1 MLSKVERRTIGS
13 LGRTGTTTKRD
24 LRQLHYQQ
32 GSWSEA
38 AFERAMFKIL
48 PQRSPSSSWEMHPT
62 VITGRE
68 ERGVRRVWILE
79 TSRDRT
85 SYSREQVT
93 RLAPRND
100 TANMVDH
107 NLLCTLTDGQ
117 EHLFMHSNS
126 TRIVGPK
133 LLTHWM
139 KARQLSLT
147 GSESLISQ
155 MRMTKGPEPKRFQL
169 PIFTSV

>member
-1 MLSKVERRTIGS
+1 MGMTR
-13 LGRTGTTTKRD
+13 
-24 LRQLHYQQ
+24 
-32 GSWSEA
+32 
-38 AFERAMFKIL
+38 
-48 PQRSPSSSWEMHPT
+48 
-62 VITGRE
+62 RE

-139 KARQLSLT
+139 KARQVSLT
-147 GSESLISQ
+147 C
-155 MRMTKGPEPKRFQL
+155 
-169 PIFTSV
+169 